1 MKILI
6 NGYYNF
12 LPKSKA
18 TFSGPR
24 NLLESFLVYLDK
36 EGYAYTC
43 LVLMGKKNK
52 DAKVTKKRIKVGK
65 SSWLVTKLRLNTPDV
80 FGAKKPS
87 IPKSLDGPLFRIKKV
102 ITAEKPD
109 LVFIN
114 GMSIANWFIIKAA
127 YELEIPLI
135 VNHLGLWFKEIT
147 SYGGSP
153 AGLKIMREMEKDSS
167 RLASKNIFLSKL
179 SYKEFNKGLIKV
191 PKNKYELVFNP
202 VDNVYTKGRI
212 TKPVKRNNI
221 KIGIVARWDPIKN
234 HKAIL
239 KLVKEAKKQR
249 LPWEFYSVTTLHK
262 KYSWSKDIKDEYEK
276 NINIVR
282 PMTPDNLKK
291 FYEEMNILLLPSHF
305 DVSPT
310 VVMEAMFRNRTTLIS
325 STVGLANTYQ
335 ENGGSDLIVN
345 FSKPKEVIKKIKK
358 EAYKNPPKKLVKFIK
373 SNYQGKNVYPK
384 YLNIIKSLIK

>member
-1 MKILI
+1 
-6 NGYYNF
+6 
-12 LPKSKA
+12 
-18 TFSGPR
+18 
-24 NLLESFLVYLDK
+24 
-36 EGYAYTC
+36 
-43 LVLMGKKNK
+43 
-52 DAKVTKKRIKVGK
+52 
-65 SSWLVTKLRLNTPDV
+65 
-80 FGAKKPS
+80 
-87 IPKSLDGPLFRIKKV
+87 
-102 ITAEKPD
+102 
-109 LVFIN
+109 
-114 GMSIANWFIIKAA
+114 MSIANWFIIKAA

-212 TKPVKRNNI
+212 TKQVKRNNI